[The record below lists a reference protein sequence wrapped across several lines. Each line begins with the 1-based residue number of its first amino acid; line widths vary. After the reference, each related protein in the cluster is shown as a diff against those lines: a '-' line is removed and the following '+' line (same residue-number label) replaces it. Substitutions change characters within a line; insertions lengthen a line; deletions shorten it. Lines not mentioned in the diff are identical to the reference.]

1 MSLQARS
8 SLFQT
13 LSALPPP
20 QFEQLRFAL
29 NPPPGLVPEGVA
41 AQGNRVAALLSWVE
55 GATGC
60 GLETLHE
67 VLAEILPGALG
78 DGPRRERS
86 AERDGEDVG
95 EESAWTVPYGRNPYF
110 TGRDQV
116 LTTLYQQLHEGQT
129 AAISQTQAISGLGGI
144 GKTQTAVEYAYRYRD
159 DYRYV
164 FWVGADTELE
174 LTSGYV
180 SIAQTLNLPLKDA
193 TNQDETVQAVRVWLG
208 REEGWLL
215 IFDNADQP
223 ELVQPFLPREIK
235 GHILVTSRAQDF
247 QDLGIVQAVE
257 MATLN
262 PEEAVAFLLNRTGR
276 RPLVG
281 AHPRVRPMQGIE
293 PITDLSHGQNPTVTG
308 SGQSRGIAPTESTA
322 ATALAAELGY
332 LPLALEQAAAYIV
345 TNRVPFADYL
355 TSYRKQ
361 RLKRLE
367 KAKPKLGHYPDS
379 VATTWALNL
388 KEVQKVAPAA
398 AALLNYCAFLHAD
411 AIPFNLFNQGAAE
424 LGEPLATALA
434 DAADDP
440 LDLYDLLNPLCSYSL
455 VRVEPE
461 SQSFS
466 LHRLVQEVI
475 RAELGDAGCQ
485 NWVEPL
491 FKAIAQLLPEKGKDL
506 EYQNWP
512 ALAPLVNHVQDLA
525 SYCQQHAI
533 ASTEA
538 ADVFHAMG
546 NYLLNRGQY
555 TLAAPFLRQALK
567 LRQNLLRDEH
577 EDIASGFDSLGQL
590 EFYQGRY
597 GDAEPLYQDAL
608 AMRQRLLGD
617 EHPDVATS
625 LNNLALLYDHQGRY
639 GDAEPLYQDALA
651 MYKRLLGDEHPD
663 VATSLNNLAL
673 LYYNQGRY
681 GEAEPLYQDALA
693 MRQRLLGDEHPDVAL
708 SLNNL
713 AGLYDNQGRYGEAES
728 LYQDA
733 LAMRQRL
740 LGDEH
745 PDVAQSLN
753 NLALLYYNQG
763 RYEDA
768 EPLLQDALAMRQRLL
783 GDEHPDVASSLNNLA
798 GLYDNQGRYGEAEP
812 LLQDALAMYKRLL
825 GDEHPDVAL
834 SLNNLAGL
842 YKNQGRYGEAEPL
855 LQDALAM
862 RQRLLGDEHPD
873 VASSLNN
880 LAGLYKNQGRYGEA
894 EPLYQDALAMN
905 KRLLGDEHPSVAIS
919 LNNLAR
925 CHRETAD
932 YDRAEA
938 LCQEALAIA
947 QAALPAD
954 HELKGRFLD
963 DFATLR
969 AAQGRIK
976 EARSLYQQAL
986 AILEP
991 KLGAEHPWTVRCRE
1005 NLAKLD
1011 EGEG

>member
-8 SLFQT
+8 SLFQI

-20 QFEQLRFAL
+20 QFEQLRFTL

-55 GATGC
+55 GSTGC
-60 GLETLHE
+60 GLAAVQA
-67 VLAEILPGALG
+67 VLGEISPGALE
-78 DGPRRERS
+78 DT
-86 AERDGEDVG
+86 DGEEGGG
-95 EESAWTVPYGRNPYF
+95 EPLWTVPYGRNPYF

-116 LTTLYQQLHEGQT
+116 LKTLYQQLHGGQT
-129 AAISQTQAISGLGGI
+129 AAITQTQAISGLGGI

-193 TNQDETVQAVRVWLG
+193 ENQDDTVQAVRVWLG

-223 ELVQPFLPREIK
+223 ELVQPFLPRAIK

-262 PEEAVAFLLNRTGR
+262 PEEAVAFLLTRTGR
-276 RPLVG
+276 TPPVG

-308 SGQSRGIAPTESTA
+308 SGQSRGIAPTEYAA

-355 TSYRKQ
+355 NSYRKQ

-388 KEVQKVAPAA
+388 KEVQKQAPAA

-411 AIPFNLFNQGAAE
+411 GVPFNLFTQGAAA

-440 LDLYDLLNPLCSYSL
+440 LDLYDLLNPLGSYSL

-475 RAELGDAGCQ
+475 RAELGDDGCQ
-485 NWVEPL
+485 SWVEPL
-491 FKAIAQLLPEKGKDL
+491 FKAIAQLTPEKGKDT
-506 EYQNWP
+506 EYQDWP

-525 SYCQQHAI
+525 SHCQQHAI
-533 ASTEA
+533 ASTDA
-538 ADVFHAMG
+538 ADVFHVMG
-546 NYLLNRGQY
+546 AYLLERGQY
-555 TLAAPFLRQALK
+555 ALAAPLLQKALDLRHH
-567 LRQNLLRDEH
+567 LLGDEH
-577 EDIASGFDSLGQL
+577 EDVANSLDSLGYISRL
-590 EFYQGRY
+590 TSRY
-597 GDAEPLYQDAL
+597 GEAEPLYQDAL
-608 AMRQRLLGD
+608 AMR
-617 EHPDVATS
+617 
-625 LNNLALLYDHQGRY
+625 
-639 GDAEPLYQDALA
+639 
-651 MYKRLLGDEHPD
+651 KRLLGDEHPD
-663 VATSLNNLAL
+663 VASSLNNLAG

-693 MRQRLLGDEHPDVAL
+693 MSKRLLGDEHPDVAG

-713 AGLYDNQGRYGEAES
+713 AMLYSNQGRYGEAEPFF
-728 LYQDA
+728 QDA
-733 LAMRQRL
+733 LAMRK
-740 LGDEH
+740 
-745 PDVAQSLN
+745 
-753 NLALLYYNQG
+753 
-763 RYEDA
+763 
-768 EPLLQDALAMRQRLL
+768 RLL

-798 GLYDNQGRYGEAEP
+798 GLYQQQDRYGDAQP
-812 LLQDALAMYKRLL
+812 LLIETVNLFRQLL
-825 GDEHPDVAL
+825 GHEHP
-834 SLNNLAGL
+834 NL
-842 YKNQGRYGEAEPL
+842 
-855 LQDALAM
+855 
-862 RQRLLGDEHPD
+862 
-873 VASSLNN
+873 
-880 LAGLYKNQGRYGEA
+880 
-894 EPLYQDALAMN
+894 
-905 KRLLGDEHPSVAIS
+905 AIS

-925 CHRETAD
+925 CYRETAD
-932 YDRAEA
+932 YDRAEE

-947 QAALPAD
+947 QAALPTD
-954 HELKGRFLD
+954 HQLNGRFLD

-969 AAQGRIK
+969 AAQGRT
-976 EARSLYQQAL
+976 EAARSLYQQAL

-1005 NLAKLD
+1005 NLAMLD

>member
-8 SLFQT
+8 SLFQI

-41 AQGNRVAALLSWVE
+41 AQGNRVAALLSWAE

-60 GLETLHE
+60 GLAAVQA
-67 VLAEILPGALG
+67 VLGESFPGALG
-78 DGPRRERS
+78 DT
-86 AERDGEDVG
+86 AG
-95 EESAWTVPYGRNPYF
+95 EEGGGEPLWTVPYGRNPYF
-110 TGRDQV
+110 TGRDGV
-116 LTTLYQQLHEGQT
+116 LTTLYRQLHEGQT

-193 TNQDETVQAVRVWLG
+193 ENQDETVQSVRVWLG

-215 IFDNADQP
+215 IFDNADRP

-257 MATLN
+257 METLSA
-262 PEEAVAFLLNRTGR
+262 EEAVEFLLNRTGR
-276 RPLVG
+276 TPPVG
-281 AHPRVRPMQGIE
+281 ALAQPSQRLYGIRPMQGIE
-293 PITDLSHGQNPTVTG
+293 PNTDLSHGQNPTVTG
-308 SGQSRGIAPTESTA
+308 SGQSHGIAPTEYTA

-345 TNRVPFADYL
+345 TNRVPFVDYL

-388 KEVQKVAPAA
+388 KEVQKQAPAA
-398 AALLNYCAFLHAD
+398 AALLNYCAFLHPD
-411 AIPFNLFNQGAAE
+411 GVPFNLFTQGAAE

-440 LDLYDLLNPLCSYSL
+440 LELYDLLNPLGSYSL

-491 FKAIAQLLPEKGKDL
+491 FKAMSQLLPEKTKDL
-506 EYQNWP
+506 EYQDWP
-512 ALAPLVNHVQDLA
+512 ALAPLVNHVQELA
-525 SYCQQHAI
+525 SHCQQRDI

-538 ADVFHAMG
+538 ADVFHVMG
-546 NYLLNRGQY
+546 AYLLARGQY
-555 TLAAPFLRQALK
+555 ALADLLLQKALDLR
-567 LRQNLLRDEH
+567 RNLLGDEH
-577 EDIASGFDSLGQL
+577 EDIAASLDQAAGL
-590 EFYQGRY
+590 YYYQGRY
-597 GDAEPLYQDAL
+597 GEAEPLCQDAL
-608 AMRQRLLGD
+608 AMR
-617 EHPDVATS
+617 
-625 LNNLALLYDHQGRY
+625 
-639 GDAEPLYQDALA
+639 
-651 MYKRLLGDEHPD
+651 KRLLGDEHPD
-663 VATSLNNLAL
+663 VATSLNNLASLYKNQGRYGEAEPLFQDALAMYKRL
-673 LYYNQGRY
+673 LGDEHPEVADSLNNLAMIYDNQGRY

-693 MRQRLLGDEHPDVAL
+693 MRQRLLGDEHPAVAT

-713 AGLYDNQGRYGEAES
+713 ANLYRVQELYDK
-728 LYQDA
+728 
-733 LAMRQRL
+733 
-740 LGDEH
+740 
-745 PDVAQSLN
+745 
-753 NLALLYYNQG
+753 
-763 RYEDA
+763 A
-768 EPLLQDALAMRQRLL
+768 EPLLKQTLKIQKQSR
-783 GDEHPDVASSLNNLA
+783 GYEHPYVGRSADSLGMIL
-798 GLYDNQGRYGEAEP
+798 
-812 LLQDALAMYKRLL
+812 
-825 GDEHPDVAL
+825 
-834 SLNNLAGL
+834 
-842 YKNQGRYGEAEPL
+842 
-855 LQDALAM
+855 
-862 RQRLLGDEHPD
+862 
-873 VASSLNN
+873 
-880 LAGLYKNQGRYGEA
+880 
-894 EPLYQDALAMN
+894 
-905 KRLLGDEHPSVAIS
+905 
-919 LNNLAR
+919 
-925 CHRETAD
+925 
-932 YDRAEA
+932 
-938 LCQEALAIA
+938 
-947 QAALPAD
+947 
-954 HELKGRFLD
+954 
-963 DFATLR
+963 
-969 AAQGRIK
+969 AAQGRIE

-1011 EGEG
+1011 EG

>member
-1 MSLQARS
+1 MSLQDRS
-8 SLFQT
+8 SLFQI

-20 QFEQLRFAL
+20 QFEQLRFTL

-41 AQGNRVAALLSWVE
+41 AQGNRVAALLSWAE

-60 GLETLHE
+60 GLAA
-67 VLAEILPGALG
+67 VLAVLGESFPGAL
-78 DGPRRERS
+78 
-86 AERDGEDVG
+86 EDTAG
-95 EESAWTVPYGRNPYF
+95 EEGGGEPLWTVPYGRNPYF

-193 TNQDETVQAVRVWLG
+193 ENQDETVQAVRVWLG

-247 QDLGIVQAVE
+247 QDLGIVQAIAME
-257 MATLN
+257 TLN
-262 PEEAVAFLLNRTGR
+262 PEEAVAFLLNRTAR
-276 RPLVG
+276 THPAVG
-281 AHPRVRPMQGIE
+281 ANGIRPTQGTE
-293 PITDLSHGQNPTVTG
+293 PSEDNPDRQSALRQDSIPPPPLEKGGSRPGATVGNSSPPSTRG
-308 SGQSRGIAPTESTA
+308 ARGDQTSDRKQSAEIQA

-367 KAKPKLGHYPDS
+367 KAKPKLGRYPDS

-388 KEVQKVAPAA
+388 KEVQKDAPAA
-398 AALLNYCAFLHAD
+398 AALLNYCAFLHPD
-411 AIPFNLFNQGAAE
+411 GVPFNLFTQGAAE

-440 LDLYDLLNPLCSYSL
+440 LELYDLLNPLGSYSL
-455 VRVEPE
+455 IRVEPE
-461 SQSFS
+461 SQSLS

-491 FKAIAQLLPEKGKDL
+491 FRAIGQLTPEKGKDID
-506 EYQNWP
+506 YRDWP
-512 ALAPLVNHVQDLA
+512 PLAPLVNHVQELA
-525 SYCQQHAI
+525 SHCQQHAI

-538 ADVFHAMG
+538 ADVFHVMG
-546 NYLLNRGQY
+546 AYLLERGQY
-555 TLAAPFLRQALK
+555 ALAEPLLQKALDLR
-567 LRQNLLRDEH
+567 RNLLGDEH
-577 EDIASGFDSLGQL
+577 EDIAASLDQ
-590 EFYQGRY
+590 
-597 GDAEPLYQDAL
+597 AA
-608 AMRQRLLGD
+608 
-617 EHPDVATS
+617 S
-625 LNNLALLYDHQGRY
+625 
-639 GDAEPLYQDALA
+639 
-651 MYKRLLGDEHPD
+651 
-663 VATSLNNLAL
+663 
-673 LYYNQGRY
+673 LYYYQGRY
-681 GEAEPLYQDALA
+681 GEAEPLLQDALA
-693 MRQRLLGDEHPDVAL
+693 IRK
-708 SLNNL
+708 
-713 AGLYDNQGRYGEAES
+713 
-728 LYQDA
+728 
-733 LAMRQRL
+733 RL

-753 NLALLYYNQG
+753 NLALLYK
-763 RYEDA
+763 
-768 EPLLQDALAMRQRLL
+768 
-783 GDEHPDVASSLNNLA
+783 
-798 GLYDNQGRYGEAEP
+798 NQGRYGEAEP
-812 LLQDALAMYKRLL
+812 LYQDALAMKKRLL

-834 SLNNLAGL
+834 SLNNLAVL
-842 YKNQGRYGEAEPL
+842 YYNQGRYGKAEPL
-855 LQDALAM
+855 YQDALAM
-862 RQRLLGDEHPD
+862 RKRLLGDEHPD
-873 VASSLNN
+873 VAQSLNN
-880 LAGLYKNQGRYGEA
+880 LATLYQRQDRYGDA
-894 EPLYQDALAMN
+894 QPLLIETVNLVRQ
-905 KRLLGDEHPSVAIS
+905 LLGHEHPNLAIS

-925 CHRETAD
+925 CYRETAG
-932 YDRAEA
+932 YDRAED

-947 QAALPAD
+947 QAALPTD
-954 HELKGRFLD
+954 HQLNGRFLD

-969 AAQGRIK
+969 AAQGRIE

-1011 EGEG
+1011 DGEG